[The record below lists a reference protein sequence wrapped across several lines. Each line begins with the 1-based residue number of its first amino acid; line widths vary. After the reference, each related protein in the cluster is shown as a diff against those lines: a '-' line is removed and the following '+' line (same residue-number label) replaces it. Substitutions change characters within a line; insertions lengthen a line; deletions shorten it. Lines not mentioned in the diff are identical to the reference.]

1 MCCGGC
7 VKELEEEGMEC
18 LECSTE
24 MEVKTLIHM
33 STAGPKAVRCFVCG
47 ECGEKK
53 AIAGRGEG

>member
-1 MCCGGC
+1 M
-7 VKELEEEGMEC
+7 EEEGMEC